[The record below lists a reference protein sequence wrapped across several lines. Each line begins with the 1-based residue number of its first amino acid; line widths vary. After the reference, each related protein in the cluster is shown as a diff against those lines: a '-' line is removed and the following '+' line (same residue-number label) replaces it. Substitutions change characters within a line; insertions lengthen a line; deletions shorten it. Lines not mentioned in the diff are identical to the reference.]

1 MKALELAKT
10 QPYAFTLPR
19 ADAESRI
26 PRTDDADAPAAA
38 LVSTNFSTAAEAIA
52 FLDAVC
58 GPTLRFNGSNELLT
72 FDTPRKRSVLVTTKP
87 TPLSIPDRTD
97 AFRAF
102 APTLIGAFGGE
113 TSAFAVSEL
122 VCGDGA
128 SSAFLLVDN
137 SPFILHTASEHSSF
151 VRNLVASL
159 GDAASAYVLASPTE
173 ALGDVPYASVPV
185 CLNSFSGVRKMFNL
199 IVSAGQDGV
208 RKLLTICKDPAG
220 HLLTAGPRPSTGP
233 ELTISTRLSYGREP
247 VSTIAD
253 VRDAMRWRR
262 GLEMLRVQLGST
274 VRITPESVMHSPE
287 SCCARCRTCSERA
300 TRLERA
306 VQRSQL
312 LEAMREV

>member
-1 MKALELAKT
+1 MPPLNYDEFLYSYYERRPKRLPNAPLPPPTPPLTKRINIDSIESPLKALELAKT

-19 ADAESRI
+19 ADDESRI
-26 PRTDDADAPAAA
+26 PCTDDADAPAAA

-58 GPTLRFNGSNELLT
+58 GPTLRFSGSNELLT

-137 SPFILHTASEHSSF
+137 GPIILRTASEHSSF
-151 VRNLVASL
+151 VCGLAASL
-159 GDAASAYVLASPTE
+159 GEAASAYTITSPTE
-173 ALGDVPYASVPV
+173 TLGGVVSYASVPV
-185 CLNSFSGVRKMFNL
+185 CLNSFSGVRKMENL
-199 IVSAGQDGV
+199 LISTGQDGV
-208 RKLLTICKDPAG
+208 RKLLTIRKDPAA

-233 ELTISTRLSYGREP
+233 ELTISTQG
-247 VSTIAD
+247 V
-253 VRDAMRWRR
+253 
-262 GLEMLRVQLGST
+262 
-274 VRITPESVMHSPE
+274 
-287 SCCARCRTCSERA
+287 
-300 TRLERA
+300 
-306 VQRSQL
+306 
-312 LEAMREV
+312 